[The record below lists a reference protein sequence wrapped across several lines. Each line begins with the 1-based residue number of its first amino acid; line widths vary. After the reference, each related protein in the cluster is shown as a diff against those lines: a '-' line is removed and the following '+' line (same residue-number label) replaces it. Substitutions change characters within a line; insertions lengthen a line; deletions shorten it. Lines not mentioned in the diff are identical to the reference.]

1 MIDDKLNTLLV
12 LAKEKSYTKTAE
24 ICNITQPAVTQ
35 HIKSLEKFYNIK
47 IFKRKGSNLI
57 VTNEGRILIK
67 NAKRLLAMNKNLE
80 KEISQS
86 INSNTKLDIG
96 ITLTAGGYFIPELLD
111 VFKEKFPNMRF
122 NFHTDIAENIYDRL
136 KYYELDFAI
145 IDGTPAEKNFESTL
159 LAKDELIV
167 IGPKDHPLT
176 KKKNVTLDMLKK
188 ENFILRHEKAH
199 TRMAFEGYLFNH
211 LDSIENF
218 NVILEIDNTALIKQL
233 IIEGHGLSIM
243 SKAICEANIKQ
254 GVIEEIKVKDFKL
267 NRGIYLIYPNEMKNN
282 PVIKSIENLK
292 KI

>member
-1 MIDDKLNTLLV
+1 MINDKLNTLLV
-12 LAKEKSYTKTAE
+12 LAEEKSYTKTAE

-35 HIKSLEKFYNIK
+35 HIKSLENFYNIK
-47 IFKRKGSNLI
+47 IFKRKGNKLI
-57 VTNEGRILIK
+57 VTNEGKILIK
-67 NAKRLLAMNKNLE
+67 NAKRLLAMNRNLE

-86 INSNTKLDIG
+86 INANTKLDIG
-96 ITLTAGGYFIPELLD
+96 ITLTAGGYFIPEILD

-122 NFHTDIAENIYDRL
+122 NFHTDIAENIYERL

-145 IDGTPAEKNFESTL
+145 IDGTPANKNFESVL

-167 IGPKDHPLT
+167 IGPKDHPLA
-176 KKKNVTLDMLKK
+176 KKKDVTLDMLKTEK
-188 ENFILRHEKAH
+188 FILRHEKAH

-243 SKAICEANIKQ
+243 SRAICEANIKQ
-254 GVIEEIKVKDFKL
+254 GVLTEINVKNFKL
-267 NRGIYLIYPNEMKNN
+267 NRGIYLIYPAEMKEN
-282 PVIKSIENLK
+282 PVIKNIIDLK
-292 KI
+292 KV